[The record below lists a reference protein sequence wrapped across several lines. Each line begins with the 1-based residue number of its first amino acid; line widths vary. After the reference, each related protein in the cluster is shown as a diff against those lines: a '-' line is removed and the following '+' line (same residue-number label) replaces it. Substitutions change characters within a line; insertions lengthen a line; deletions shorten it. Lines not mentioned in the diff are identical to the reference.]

1 MPQQKSVWLTVLIWA
16 VGALLFFYIIAMC
29 ASIFNSAKASI
40 ASRSSDPSCARLSV
54 TVDEKSVSYIGK
66 RLTFSV
72 KNTGVSQVKSIG
84 IFSDSVREP
93 ERVINLSVFYKGYEK
108 DVAVDNFAANN
119 SFFVFPEGCSM
130 NAQEIKI
137 K

>member
-29 ASIFNSAKASI
+29 ASIFNSAKSGI
-40 ASRSSDPSCARLSV
+40 ARGYSDPSCARLSME
-54 TVDEKSVSYIGK
+54 VDEKSVSYAGR
-66 RLTFSV
+66 RLEFSV
-72 KNTGVSQVKSIG
+72 KNTGSTQIKSIG

-93 ERVINLSVFYKGYEK
+93 EKTINISVFYRGYEK
-108 DVAVDNFAANN
+108 EVVVENFAANG

-130 NAQEIKI
+130 NAQEINI
-137 K
+137 S